1 MNAFKWLIP
10 IACVSASL
18 MAQSATDLNGL
29 VSAAAHY
36 VSDGMSS
43 VRDPETLALSKIVG
57 NNGGQFPGLLMARAA
72 DVQHWTFLYKIAPA
86 TPPQADPQAPDPKPT
101 PHLSVQ
107 AECTQGVF
115 GGFRYLATPVKGVKS
130 LEYTWVA
137 VTLDT
142 AIANLNANGYVR
154 GFSSVELERPDLA
167 NWPDDYVYVFTCPC
181 EQRQVAISCQ
191 TGAMV
196 WNYGY

>member
-57 NNGGQFPGLLMARAA
+57 NNG
-72 DVQHWTFLYKIAPA
+72 
-86 TPPQADPQAPDPKPT
+86 APDGSARKI
-101 PHLSVQ
+101 
-107 AECTQGVF
+107 
-115 GGFRYLATPVKGVKS
+115 GFLCPSKS
-130 LEYTWVA
+130 SIGT
-137 VTLDT
+137 
-142 AIANLNANGYVR
+142 
-154 GFSSVELERPDLA
+154 
-167 NWPDDYVYVFTCPC
+167 
-181 EQRQVAISCQ
+181 
-191 TGAMV
+191 
-196 WNYGY
+196 